1 MNHNLKNMSKKLT
14 PVIAKALAEKVRAE
28 LLARHKGS
36 SKALVDKVESSKM
49 YKELLSTI
57 NKINELEEKKQDIR
71 KEIEHKYS
79 TKISDV
85 TVSYHTKPQV
95 YVNYHATFSVD
106 SIKDL
111 ILIEDYMSNDT
122 KTAEE
127 FITFIADKILNH

>member
-1 MNHNLKNMSKKLT
+1 MSKKLT

-28 LLARHKGS
+28 LVARHKGS
-36 SKALVDKVESSKM
+36 SETLVTKVESSKLF
-49 YKELLSTI
+49 KELLSTI
-57 NKINELEEKKQDIR
+57 SKIGELEEKKQEIR
-71 KEIEHKYS
+71 KEIENKYS

-85 TVSYHTKPQV
+85 SVSSYNSRPQV

-111 ILIEDYMSNDT
+111 ILIEDYMSDDT

>member
-1 MNHNLKNMSKKLT
+1 MSKKLT

-28 LLARHKGS
+28 LVARHKGS
-36 SKALVDKVESSKM
+36 TENLVDKVQSSKL

-57 NKINELEEKKQDIR
+57 SKISELEERKQDIR
-71 KEIEHKYS
+71 KEIENKYS

-85 TVSYHTKPQV
+85 SVSAYHSKPNIS
-95 YVNYHATFSVD
+95 VNYHASFSVE

-111 ILIEDYMSNDT
+111 ILIEDYMSDDT